1 MHLEDYKVYSKRNAS
16 IGKALALSAA
26 PTKIHYLLR
35 GRNAWHSTWVQH
47 YYPGC
52 MATSNHDV
60 ESDAEKRRENG
71 SVWSITEL
79 PALAVASDAGTL
91 VITQLNQRTPL
102 VGYSPEAISAHPPQG
117 TLLMEGARNRYL
129 ISGTPLAHIALS
141 FESGSRFWKRKP
153 PPQDSVILLYLP
165 NPKIKLE
172 PLTDQLFRRRSQ
184 PSGGRQNSICWSVLP
199 GDVDSS
205 AVLNLASNFQEAAP
219 SQIGL

>member
-1 MHLEDYKVYSKRNAS
+1 MHLEDYKIYSERNPS

-35 GRNAWHSTWVQH
+35 GRNAWHSIWVQH

-52 MATSNHDV
+52 MATYNHDV
-60 ESDAEKRRENG
+60 ESDTEKRRENG

-79 PALAVASDAGTL
+79 PALAISSDAGTL

-102 VGYSPEAISAHPPQG
+102 AGYSPEAISAHPTQG
-117 TLLMEGARNRYL
+117 TQLMEGARNRYL

-141 FESGSRFWKRKP
+141 FEPGSRFWKQKP
-153 PPQDSVILLYLP
+153 PLQDSVILLYLP
-165 NPKIKLE
+165 NPKIQLE

-184 PSGGRQNSICWSVLP
+184 PSGGRHNSICWSILP

-205 AVLNLASNFQEAAP
+205 AVFRLASDFQEAAP
-219 SQIGL
+219 NQIRL